1 MFIFFYV
8 IMNIRGDNMY
18 ADVLVQYGVKSLD
31 HTFTYHVPD
40 ELKDIIDRGMKVSVP
55 FGRQNI
61 NGFVLSVHNNAPEG
75 AYEVKDIASVI
86 TKELKLNDELLE
98 LGYYIK
104 SRTLCTLISAYQTML
119 PTSLKVQNSKETYDL
134 TIAYVKLNKDTNTID
149 EYIKNNKRSMKQNE
163 LLEELKKGRIL
174 KKDIKSKSSLNKLVE
189 LDLVTYEYENMYRI
203 NNNALNDEKPHLTEE
218 QKSAC
223 DRVAEKIDEYNTYLL
238 HGITGSG
245 KTEVYMQLCE
255 DVIKMGKCVIMLV
268 PEISLTTQ
276 IVHRF
281 YNRFGN
287 DVAIFHSNLS
297 EGEKFDE
304 YKKIM
309 KGEVH
314 IVVGTRSAIFT
325 PIKNLGLIIIDE
337 EHSSNYKQDNNPRY
351 HALDI
356 AKWRCD
362 YHKCPL
368 VLGSA
373 TPSLESMARASKEV
387 YKYIPLTKRIGSS
400 KLPTMEI
407 VDMAPEFKKRNM
419 VLSDKLQL
427 EIMATLERKEQA
439 MLLLNR
445 RGYSTIINCQSCG
458 FTYKCPHCDITL
470 TYHKTSNH
478 LRCHYCGYTV
488 IKSDICP
495 ECGEKAI
502 RDFGLGTEKLEQ
514 TLKELYP
521 SYRIVRMDADT
532 TSRKGSH
539 EDIIKGIENLE
550 YDIIVGTQ
558 MISKGLD
565 FPKVTLVGIINADES
580 LNIPDF
586 RSGENTFSL
595 LNQVSGRAGRAD
607 LPGKVI
613 IQTFNPDNK
622 TLNFVLKNDYLGN
635 YNYEMNIRRK
645 LKYPPYYYLVL
656 LRITSKSYE
665 MASKESIKVANYIRS
680 NIKNDVIC
688 LGPTTAN
695 MFKINNVF
703 RFQVIIKYR
712 KVDNLFAIISDI
724 EKQYINNRDINLEID
739 VDPLKI

>member
-1 MFIFFYV
+1 
-8 IMNIRGDNMY
+8 MNIRGDKMY
-18 ADVLVQYGVKSLD
+18 ADVLIQYGVKSLD
-31 HTFTYHVPD
+31 RTFTYHVPS
-40 ELKDIIDRGMKVSVP
+40 EFEGVIDKGMKVSVP
-55 FGRQNI
+55 FGKQNI
-61 NGFVLSVHNNAPEG
+61 NGFVLNVHNNMPDAS
-75 AYEVKDIASVI
+75 YEVKDITSII

-98 LGYYIK
+98 LGHYIK

-119 PTSLKVQNSKETYDL
+119 PTSLKVQNNKETYDL
-134 TIAYVKLNKDTNTID
+134 TITYVRLNKDIKEID
-149 EYIKNNKRSMKQNE
+149 EYIKSNKRGLKQNE
-163 LLEELKKGRIL
+163 LLEALKRGRIL
-174 KKDIKSKSSLNKLVE
+174 KKDIKSKSSLNRLVE
-189 LDLVTYEYENMYRI
+189 LDLITYEYENVYRI
-203 NNNALNDEKPHLTEE
+203 NKNALNNTKPLLSDEQRH
-218 QKSAC
+218 AC
-223 DRVAEKIDEYNTYLL
+223 DIIKKNIDEYNTYLL

-245 KTEVYMQLCE
+245 KTEVYMKLCE
-255 DVIKMGKCVIMLV
+255 DVIENGKCIIMLV

-281 YNRFGN
+281 YNRFGS

-325 PIKNLGLIIIDE
+325 PIKNLGLVIIDE

-351 HALDI
+351 HALDV
-356 AKWRCD
+356 AKWRCE

-373 TPSLESMARASKEV
+373 TPSLESMARAGKDV
-387 YKYIPLTKRIGSS
+387 YKYISLTKRIGES

-427 EIMATLERKEQA
+427 EIMATLERHEQV

-470 TYHKTSNH
+470 TYHKSSNH

-502 RDFGLGTEKLEQ
+502 RDFGLGTEKVEQ
-514 TLKELYP
+514 TLRELYP
-521 SYRIVRMDADT
+521 SYNIVRMDADT
-532 TSRKGSH
+532 TSKKGAH
-539 EDIIKGIENLE
+539 ENIIKGIERGE

-595 LNQVSGRAGRAD
+595 LSQVSGRAGRAD

-613 IQTFNPDNK
+613 IQTFNSDNK
-622 TLNFVLKNDYLGN
+622 TLNYVLKNDYMGN
-635 YNYEMNIRRK
+635 YNYEMDIRRK

-656 LRITSKSYE
+656 LRVTSKSYE

-680 NIKNDVIC
+680 NMKNETIC

-695 MFKINNVF
+695 MFKINNIF
-703 RFQVIIKYR
+703 RFQIIVKYR
-712 KVDNLFAIISDI
+712 RAYNLFELIEDI
-724 EKQYINNRDINLEID
+724 DKQYINN
-739 VDPLKI
+739 K

>member
-1 MFIFFYV
+1 
-8 IMNIRGDNMY
+8 MY
-18 ADVLVQYGVKSLD
+18 ADVLIQYGVKSLD
-31 HTFTYHVPD
+31 HTFTYHIPSAFIGQLD
-40 ELKDIIDRGMKVSVP
+40 KGMKVSVP
-55 FGRQNI
+55 FGKQNI
-61 NGFVLSVHNNAPEG
+61 NGFVLKIHDNAPTG
-75 AYEVKDIASVI
+75 DYEVKDITNII
-86 TKELKLNDELLE
+86 TKELKLNDELLQ

-104 SRTLCTLISAYQTML
+104 NRTLCTLISAYQTML
-119 PTSLKVQNSKETYDL
+119 PTSLKVQNNKENYDL
-134 TIAYVKLNKDTNTID
+134 MLTYVKINKDNQTVD
-149 EYIKNNKRSMKQNE
+149 EYIKNNKRSLKQNE
-163 LLEELKKGRIL
+163 LLEQLKKGRIL
-174 KKDIKSKSSLNKLVE
+174 KKDIKSKSCLNRLIE
-189 LDLVTYEYENMYRI
+189 LDLVAYEYESVYRI
-203 NNNALNDEKPHLTEE
+203 NKSSLDKDKPQLTDE
-218 QKSAC
+218 QKNAC
-223 DRVAEKIDEYNTYLL
+223 DTVKKRINEYDTYLL

-245 KTEVYMQLCE
+245 KTEVYMHLCE
-255 DVIKMGKCVIMLV
+255 EVIKEDKCGIMLV

-281 YNRFGN
+281 YDRFGS

-325 PIKNLGLIIIDE
+325 PIKKLGLIIIDE
-337 EHSSNYKQDNNPRY
+337 EHSSNYKQDNMPRY

-356 AKWRCD
+356 AKWRCE
-362 YHKCPL
+362 YHNCPL

-373 TPSLESMARASKEV
+373 TPSLESMARASKNV
-387 YKYIPLTKRIGSS
+387 YKYIALTKRIGTS
-400 KLPTMEI
+400 KLPSMEI

-419 VLSDKLQL
+419 VLSETLQL
-427 EIMATLERKEQA
+427 EIMATLERHEQV

-445 RGYSTIINCQSCG
+445 RGFSTIINCQSCG

-502 RDFGLGTEKLEQ
+502 RDFGLGTEKVEQ

-532 TSRKGSH
+532 TSKKGSH

-595 LNQVSGRAGRAD
+595 LSQVSGRAGRAD
-607 LPGKVI
+607 LKGKVI

-622 TLNFVLKNDYLGN
+622 TLNYVLKNDYLGN
-635 YNYEMNIRRK
+635 YNYEMDIRKK

-656 LRITSKSYE
+656 LRITSKNYE
-665 MASKESIKVANYIRS
+665 MASKESIKVANYLRKQ
-680 NIKNDVIC
+680 IKNETIC

-712 KVDNLFAIISDI
+712 REDNLFDIISELDR
-724 EKQYINNRDINLEID
+724 QYINNKDVNLEID
-739 VDPLKI
+739 VDPLRI

>member
-1 MFIFFYV
+1 
-8 IMNIRGDNMY
+8 MY

-31 HTFTYHVPD
+31 HTFTYHIPK
-40 ELKDIIDRGMKVSVP
+40 ELSGIIDKGMKVSVP
-55 FGRQNI
+55 FGKQNI
-61 NGFVLSVHNNAPEG
+61 NGFVLKTHNKKPSDDFAI
-75 AYEVKDIASVI
+75 KDITKII
-86 TKELKLNDELLE
+86 TKELKLNEELLE

-104 SRTLCTLISAYQTML
+104 NRTLCTLISAYQTML
-119 PTSLKVQNSKETYDL
+119 PTSLKVQNTKETYDL
-134 TIAYVKLNKDTNTID
+134 TITYVKLNKSIDVID
-149 EYIKNNKRSMKQNE
+149 EFVQNNKRGLKQNE
-163 LLEELKKGRIL
+163 LLEELKIGRIL
-174 KKDIKSKSSLNKLVE
+174 KKDIKSSSSLKKLVE
-189 LDLVTYEYENMYRI
+189 LDLVTYEYESVYRI
-203 NNNALNDEKPHLTEE
+203 NKEKDSKITHHLTDEQEQAKRIIEE
-218 QKSAC
+218 KSG
-223 DRVAEKIDEYNTYLL
+223 EYNTYLL

-255 DVIKMGKCVIMLV
+255 DIINMNKCIIMLV

-276 IVHRF
+276 IVRRF
-281 YNRFGN
+281 YSRFGN

-297 EGEKFDE
+297 DGEKFDE
-304 YKKIM
+304 YKKIL

-314 IVVGTRSAIFT
+314 IVVGTRSAIFA

-351 HALDI
+351 HALDV
-356 AKWRCD
+356 AKWRCE

-373 TPSLESMARASKEV
+373 TPSLESMARASKGV
-387 YKYIPLTKRIGSS
+387 YKYISLTKRIGLS

-427 EIMATLERKEQA
+427 EIMATLERHEQI

-458 FTYKCPHCDITL
+458 YTYKCPHCDITL
-470 TYHKTSNH
+470 TYHKSSNH
-478 LRCHYCGYTV
+478 LRCHYCGYTIINSEV
-488 IKSDICP
+488 CP
-495 ECGEKAI
+495 NCHEKAI
-502 RDFGLGTEKLEQ
+502 RDFGLGTEKVEQ
-514 TLKELYP
+514 ALKELYP
-521 SYRIVRMDADT
+521 SYKIVRMDADT

-539 EDIIKGIENLE
+539 EKIIKGIENLE
-550 YDIIVGTQ
+550 YDIIIGTQ

-565 FPKVTLVGIINADES
+565 FPKVTLVGVINADES
-580 LNIPDF
+580 LNVPDF

-595 LNQVSGRAGRAD
+595 LNQVSGRAGRST
-607 LPGKVI
+607 LSGHVI
-613 IQTFNPDNK
+613 LQTFNPDNK
-622 TLNFVLKNDYLGN
+622 TLNYVLKNDYIGN
-635 YNYEMNIRRK
+635 YNYEMDIRRK

-665 MASKESIKVANYIRS
+665 MASKESVKVANYIRTS
-680 NIKNDVIC
+680 SDENIVC

-695 MFKINNVF
+695 MFKINNVY

-712 KVDNLFAIISDI
+712 QEGNLFELIKDLDRQFVSNK
-724 EKQYINNRDINLEID
+724 EVNLEID

>member
-1 MFIFFYV
+1 
-8 IMNIRGDNMY
+8 MY

-31 HTFTYHVPD
+31 HTFTYHIPED
-40 ELKDIIDRGMKVSVP
+40 IKDIVDKGMKVSVP
-55 FGRQNI
+55 FGKQTI
-61 NGFVLSVHNNAPEG
+61 NGFVLKVHNNPPKEG
-75 AYEVKDIASVI
+75 YEVKDITNVI

-98 LGYYIK
+98 LGCYIRN
-104 SRTLCTLISAYQTML
+104 RTLCTLISAYQTML
-119 PTSLKVQNSKETYDL
+119 PTSLKVQNNKETYDL
-134 TIAYVKLNKDTNTID
+134 TVTYVKLNKGYEDVN
-149 EYIKNNKRSMKQNE
+149 EYIRNNKRALKQNE

-174 KKDIKSKSSLNKLVE
+174 KRDIKSKGSLNKLIE
-189 LDLVTYEYENMYRI
+189 LDLVTYEYENVYRI
-203 NNNALNDEKPHLTEE
+203 NKGSLADNKPKLTEE
-218 QKSAC
+218 QISAC
-223 DRVAEKIDEYNTYLL
+223 SIIEEQFNEYNTYLL

-255 DVIKMGKCVIMLV
+255 DVIKLGKCVIMLV

-304 YKKIM
+304 YKKIL

-314 IVVGTRSAIFT
+314 IVVGTRSAVFT

-373 TPSLESMARASKEV
+373 TPSLESMARAKKDV
-387 YKYIPLTKRIGSS
+387 YKYIPLTKRIGLS

-407 VDMAPEFKKRNM
+407 IDMAPEFKKRNM

-427 EIMATLERKEQA
+427 EIMATLGRHEQV

-478 LRCHYCGYTV
+478 LRCHYCGYTI
-488 IKSDICP
+488 IKSEICP

-502 RDFGLGTEKLEQ
+502 RDFGLGTEKVEQ

-521 SYRIVRMDADT
+521 SYQIVRMDADT

-539 EDIIKGIENLE
+539 ENIIKGIEKHE

-595 LNQVSGRAGRAD
+595 LSQVSGRAGRAD

-622 TLNFVLKNDYLGN
+622 TLNFVLKNDYIGN
-635 YNYEMNIRRK
+635 YNYEMDIRRK

-680 NIKNDVIC
+680 NIKNGSIC

-712 KVDNLFAIISDI
+712 QEANLFDIIKDI
-724 EKQYINNRDINLEID
+724 DKQYVNNKDVNLEID
-739 VDPLKI
+739 IDPLRI

>member
-1 MFIFFYV
+1 
-8 IMNIRGDNMY
+8 MY

-31 HTFTYHVPD
+31 HTFTYRVPD
-40 ELKDIIDRGMKVSVP
+40 TLRGMIDKGMKVAVP
-55 FGRQNI
+55 FGNQNI
-61 NGFVLSVHNNAPEG
+61 NGFVLRVHEKTPNSDFEI
-75 AYEVKDIASVI
+75 KDINSVI
-86 TKELKLNDELLE
+86 TRELKLNDELLE
-98 LGYYIK
+98 LGHYIK

-119 PTSLKVQNSKETYDL
+119 PTSLKVQNIKESYDL
-134 TIAYVKLNKDTNTID
+134 TITYVKLNKDIYEID
-149 EYIKNNKRSMKQNE
+149 EFIKNNRRGIKQNE
-163 LLEELKKGRIL
+163 ILEQLKNGRIL
-174 KKDIKSKSSLNKLVE
+174 KKEITSVSSLKKLIDQ
-189 LDLVTYEYENMYRI
+189 DLVTYEYESVYRI
-203 NNNALNDEKPHLTEE
+203 NKNKEVKEKPFLTDE
-218 QKSAC
+218 QKAAKDIVL
-223 DRVAEKIDEYNTYLL
+223 DRKDEYRTYLL

-255 DVIKMGKCVIMLV
+255 EIINDGKCIIMLV

-281 YNRFGN
+281 YSRFGN

-325 PIKNLGLIIIDE
+325 PINNLGLIIIDE

-356 AKWRCD
+356 AKWRAN
-362 YHKCPL
+362 YHNCPL
-368 VLGSA
+368 ILGSA
-373 TPSLESMARASKEV
+373 TPSLESMARAQKGV
-387 YKYIPLTKRIGSS
+387 YEYIPLRKRIG
-400 KLPTMEI
+400 KATLPEMAI
-407 VDMAPEFKKRNM
+407 VDMALEFKKRNM
-419 VLSDKLQL
+419 VLSDCLQI
-427 EIMATLERKEQA
+427 EIMKTLERHEQV

-445 RGYSTIINCQSCG
+445 RGFSTIINCQSCG

-470 TYHKTSNH
+470 TFHKTSNH
-478 LRCHYCGYTV
+478 LRCHYCGYTL

-502 RDFGLGTEKLEQ
+502 RDFGLGTEKVEQ

-521 SYRIVRMDADT
+521 SYSIVRMDADT
-532 TSRKGSH
+532 TSRKGAH
-539 EDIIKGIENLE
+539 ENIIKGIEKHE

-595 LNQVSGRAGRAD
+595 LSQVSGRAGRSE

-622 TLNFVLKNDYLGN
+622 TLNYVLKNDYMGN
-635 YNYEMNIRRK
+635 YNYEMDIRKK

-656 LRITSKSYE
+656 LRITSKSYDL
-665 MASKESIKVANYIRS
+665 ASKESIKVANYLRS
-680 NIKNDVIC
+680 NIKGQTIC

-712 KVDNLFAIISDI
+712 DEANLFDLIKDI
-724 EKQYINNRDINLEID
+724 DKQYVNNKDINLEID
-739 VDPLKI
+739 IDPLRI

>member
-1 MFIFFYV
+1 
-8 IMNIRGDNMY
+8 MNIRGDNMY
-18 ADVLVQYGVKSLD
+18 ADVLIQYGVKSLD
-31 HTFTYHVPD
+31 HTFTYHIPSAFIGQLD
-40 ELKDIIDRGMKVSVP
+40 KGMKVSVP
-55 FGRQNI
+55 FGKQNI
-61 NGFVLSVHNNAPEG
+61 NGFVLKIHDNAPTG
-75 AYEVKDIASVI
+75 DYEVKDITNII
-86 TKELKLNDELLE
+86 TKELKLNDELLQ

-104 SRTLCTLISAYQTML
+104 NRTLCTLISAYQTML
-119 PTSLKVQNSKETYDL
+119 PTSLKVQNNKENYDL
-134 TIAYVKLNKDTNTID
+134 MLTYVKINKDNQTVD
-149 EYIKNNKRSMKQNE
+149 EYIKNNKRSLKQNE
-163 LLEELKKGRIL
+163 LLEQLKKGRIL
-174 KKDIKSKSSLNKLVE
+174 KKDIKSKSCLNRLIE
-189 LDLVTYEYENMYRI
+189 LDLVAYEYESVYRI
-203 NNNALNDEKPHLTEE
+203 NKSSLDKDKPQLTDE
-218 QKSAC
+218 QKNAC
-223 DRVAEKIDEYNTYLL
+223 DTVKKRINEYDTYLL

-245 KTEVYMQLCE
+245 KTEVYMHLCE
-255 DVIKMGKCVIMLV
+255 EVIKEDKCGIMLV

-281 YNRFGN
+281 YDRFGS

-325 PIKNLGLIIIDE
+325 PIKKLGLIIIDE
-337 EHSSNYKQDNNPRY
+337 EHSSNYKQDNMPRY

-356 AKWRCD
+356 AKWRCE
-362 YHKCPL
+362 YHNCPL

-373 TPSLESMARASKEV
+373 TPSLESMARASKNV
-387 YKYIPLTKRIGSS
+387 YKYIALTKRIGTS
-400 KLPTMEI
+400 KLPSMEI

-419 VLSDKLQL
+419 VLSETLQL
-427 EIMATLERKEQA
+427 EIMATLERHEQV

-445 RGYSTIINCQSCG
+445 RGFSTIINCQSCG

-502 RDFGLGTEKLEQ
+502 RDFGLGTEKVEQ

-532 TSRKGSH
+532 TSKKGSH

-595 LNQVSGRAGRAD
+595 LSQVSGRAGRAD
-607 LPGKVI
+607 LKGKVI

-622 TLNFVLKNDYLGN
+622 TLNYVLKNDYLGN
-635 YNYEMNIRRK
+635 YNYEMDIRKK

-656 LRITSKSYE
+656 LRITSKNYE
-665 MASKESIKVANYIRS
+665 MASKESIKVANYLRKQ
-680 NIKNDVIC
+680 IKNETIC

-712 KVDNLFAIISDI
+712 REDNLFDIISELDR
-724 EKQYINNRDINLEID
+724 QYINNKDVNLEID
-739 VDPLKI
+739 VDPLRI